1 MSMKGSSYRE
11 RDYAFGQVML
21 TLRTGLGLTQTAL
34 ADMLGVTRRAVID
47 WEGGL
52 TYPKADHLKQFV
64 VLATQR
70 QAWPF
75 GHEAEEVHALWQAAR
90 QKVLLDE
97 AWLGGLLSHLQAP
110 PASQSAEETSATAP
124 PPDALASASRG
135 GPRLDWGDA
144 LAVTSFYGR
153 EWELELLS
161 QWVVEERC
169 RVVSVLGQGG
179 IGKSALATQVMHRV
193 AEGFEVVIWRSLRDV
208 PTWEALLAS
217 CLQVLAPQAL
227 SDVSASPERRQDL
240 LLDCLRSRRVLLV
253 HDNLESFLE
262 EGQDSGRMRAGY
274 EGFSRVLRRIA
285 ETEH

>member
-1 MSMKGSSYRE
+1 MKVSSYRE
-11 RDYAFGQVML
+11 RDYAFGRVML
-21 TLRTGLGLTQTAL
+21 TLRTRLGLTQTEL
-34 ADMLGVTRRAVID
+34 ADILGVRRRAVID

-64 VLATQR
+64 VLAIER

-75 GHEAEEVHALWQAAR
+75 GREAEEVRALWQAAR

-110 PASQSAEETSATAP
+110 PASQPGGETSVTAP
-124 PPDALASASRG
+124 PPPEALASPSRG
-135 GPRLDWGDA
+135 GPRVDWGDA
-144 LAVTSFYGR
+144 PDVASFYGR
-153 EWELELLS
+153 EWELDLLS
-161 QWVVEERC
+161 EWVVEERC

-208 PTWEALLAS
+208 STWEALLDS

-227 SDVSASPERRQDL
+227 CDVSASPERRQDL
-240 LLDCLRSRRVLLV
+240 LLECLRSRHVLLV
-253 HDNLESFLE
+253 YDNLESFLE
-262 EGQDSGRMRAGY
+262 EGEDSGRMRAGY
-274 EGFSRVLRRIA
+274 EGFSRVLRR
-285 ETEH
+285 

>member
-1 MSMKGSSYRE
+1 MKVSSYRE
-11 RDYAFGQVML
+11 RDYAFGRVML
-21 TLRTGLGLTQTAL
+21 TLRTRLQLTQSHL
-34 ADMLGVTRRAVID
+34 ARKLGVTRRAVID

-64 VLATQR
+64 VLTIER

-75 GHEAEEVHALWQAAR
+75 GREAEEVRALWQAAR

-97 AWLGGLLSHLQAP
+97 AWLGGLLSHIQAP
-110 PASQSAEETSATAP
+110 PASQPAEETSATAP
-124 PPDALASASRG
+124 PPDALASPSRG

-179 IGKSALATQVMHRV
+179 IGKSALATQLMHRV
-193 AEGFEVVIWRSLRDV
+193 AQGFEVVIWRSLRDV
-208 PTWEALLAS
+208 PSCEALLDS

-227 SDVSASPERRQDL
+227 RVASSSLESRQNL
-240 LLDCLRSRRVLLV
+240 LLDCL
-253 HDNLESFLE
+253 
-262 EGQDSGRMRAGY
+262 
-274 EGFSRVLRRIA
+274 
-285 ETEH
+285 

>member
-1 MSMKGSSYRE
+1 MKGSSYRE

-21 TLRTGLGLTQTAL
+21 TLRTRLELTQTAL

-52 TYPKADHLKQFV
+52 THPKADHLKQFV
-64 VLATQR
+64 VLAIER
-70 QAWPF
+70 QIWPF
-75 GHEAEEVHALWQAAR
+75 GREAEEARALWQAAR

-97 AWLGGLLSHLQAP
+97 AWLGGLLSHIQAP
-110 PASQSAEETSATAP
+110 PASQSAEETSGAAQAP
-124 PPDALASASRG
+124 SPLADG

-144 LAVTSFYGR
+144 PDVASFYGR
-153 EWELELLS
+153 EWELDLLS
-161 QWVVEERC
+161 EWAVEERC

-179 IGKSALATQVMHRV
+179 ISKSALATQVMHRV

-208 PTWEALLAS
+208 PTWEALLDS

-227 SDVSASPERRQDL
+227 RDASSSPERRQDL
-240 LLDCLRSRRVLLV
+240 LLECLRSRRVLLV

-262 EGQDSGRMRAGY
+262 EGEDSGHMRGGY
-274 EGFSRVLRRIA
+274 E
-285 ETEH
+285 